1 MSLARIAELQNL
13 LDNLKAEYEK
23 FEVKG
28 NQVAGTRS
36 RKLLQ
41 DIKNLAQDIRVQIQE
56 VKRQKDAEG
65 A

>member
-1 MSLARIAELQNL
+1 MSLARIAEMQNI
-13 LDNLKAEYEK
+13 LDSLKSEYEK

-41 DIKNLAQDIRVQIQE
+41 DIKNIAQDVRLHIQE
-56 VKRQKDAEG
+56 SKRQKETEG
-65 A
+65 T